1 MCVCVCVC
9 VCKVCSNDASQNMG
23 FDEVKAEEALSRYGS
38 VQSAVD
44 ALLAGKG
51 LYQHVVLAS

>member
-1 MCVCVCVC
+1 MC